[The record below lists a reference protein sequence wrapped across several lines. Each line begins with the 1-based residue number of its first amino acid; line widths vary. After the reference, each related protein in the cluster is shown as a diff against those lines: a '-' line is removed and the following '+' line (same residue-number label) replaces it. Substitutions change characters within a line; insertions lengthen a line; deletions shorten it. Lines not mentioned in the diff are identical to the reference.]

1 MDNLVEQVVKKEK
14 NFRYYIN
21 IILIILGAVLVPVTG
36 CAIALIF
43 TIPYMVHVSLFAAL
57 FCIYFAWYFISSLK
71 VEYEYASFSGV
82 FKVDKVIANRKRKK
96 VVKVHLKDV
105 DELFAYDDKVM
116 AERSFKKVYGV
127 SDDNYSKEN
136 YVMVFSLSKNNKRAI
151 IFKPNEEMLKSFR
164 VYLPREIARQL
175 YK

>member
-1 MDNLVEQVVKKEK
+1 MDNLVEQVVKRKK
-14 NFRYYIN
+14 NLRYYIN
-21 IILIILGAVLVPVTG
+21 IILIILGAIIVPATFIVL
-36 CAIALIF
+36 AIF
-43 TIPYMVHVSLFAAL
+43 TIHYFTYVAIFSLL

-71 VEYEYASFSGV
+71 VEFEYASFSGV

-96 VVKVHLKDV
+96 VVKVYLKDV
-105 DELFAYDDKVM
+105 DELFHYDDKVM
-116 AERSFKKVYGV
+116 AERSFRKVYGV